1 MDSHPHNSG
10 YLLKTMDSNRSGFL
24 LLKQASDFASRS
36 LKFVWDAQQQVFR
49 LEQQQ
54 PHFFPEI
61 TPEAALAVLKAT
73 PVRVIDNYGQ
83 IGGIAKDDDQQGFWV
98 KPDWQSQ
105 NWYPVQAGTDDADAQ
120 SIGDLNLAA
129 VRLQGNNRF
138 TDVHLGGGSLA
149 GLAIQGDDDA
159 VLLVDLQRRWQQ
171 RCALDIQPQRL
182 WVDEQRRVWLIGQFQ
197 DDDGHLQHGLAM
209 AKGEPL
215 PQPYPPPALQFYP
228 QISNP
233 NALQQQWRQSLTGY
247 QGLLALC
254 ADEQFLYVLA
264 FRQSADGFRQ
274 HVIIRP
280 LNDQPDQSLQDIQLP
295 VELPFAT
302 DCAVVAPDRL
312 ALLVPSQTHQTKS
325 CDCPVVIL
333 DRVQATARVS
343 GERYRM
349 LSLQSARFF
358 HGLDGKLRYQSAQGP
373 KPLLPLP
380 QARFPRHGVCI
391 LDVPLDAGSPDL
403 LWHRVYLEACIPA
416 GCSLQVYARS
426 YDDAADKSQTDWQ
439 LQPEPLWLP
448 QASELPWYS
457 GWKTPEKPY
466 QGLYQILLQR
476 ESGSVREMRGR
487 FLQLKIQMNGDGRHT
502 PAIHSIRAYI
512 PRFSWQQQYL
522 PSHFHQ
528 QQRPVMGDQRPAN
541 GADFRERMLAAFEG
555 MSTPL
560 EDRVAASELLVDP
573 QSAPGFQL
581 QRLADMLGVDL
592 PEHWPLQ
599 RQRDWLAFSGQ
610 LQRQRGTM
618 AGLCL
623 ALDIATDGGVSRGE
637 VIPVEHFRLR
647 RTLSTILGL
656 DLSDQQH
663 PLTLGT
669 GQSGNS
675 IVGDSLILSADN
687 AREFLALLA
696 PELVKQNADD
706 QRIVAE
712 FFDRYSHRITVILHG
727 PAAQQQA
734 SVASILQQQLP
745 AHLQWAIKLSD
756 YAFVPGLSP
765 LLQIDSYLQRTPAWK
780 KLILDRIHLGRDSVL
795 QNAIALA
802 PELAMAS
809 VKSGE

>member
-1 MDSHPHNSG
+1 MVPYSHHSG
-10 YLLKTMDSNRSGFL
+10 HLLIAMDSNRTGFL

-36 LKFVWDAQQQVFR
+36 LKFIWDGQQQVFR

-54 PHFFPEI
+54 AHYFPEI
-61 TPEAALAVLKAT
+61 SPEDALTVLKT
-73 PVRVIDNYGQ
+73 SLVRVIDNYGQ

-98 KPDWQSQ
+98 KPEWQSQ
-105 NWYPVQAGTDDADAQ
+105 SWYPVQASTVNADAQ
-120 SIGDLNLAA
+120 SIGDLTLAA
-129 VRLQGNNRF
+129 VRVKGNNRF
-138 TDVHLGGGSLA
+138 ADLHLGGGSLA
-149 GLAIQGDDDA
+149 ALAIQGDENA

-171 RCALDIQPQRL
+171 RCQLDMQPNRL
-182 WVDEQRRVWLIGQFQ
+182 WVDGQRRVWLIGQYL
-197 DDDGHLQHGLAM
+197 DDDGNIQHGLAL

-215 PQPYPPPALQFYP
+215 PQVYQPPALEFYP

-233 NALQQQWRQSLTGY
+233 NALQQQWRQLLTGY

-254 ADEQFLYVLA
+254 ADEKFIYVLA
-264 FRQSADGFRQ
+264 YRQSADGYRQ
-274 HVIIRP
+274 YVIIRP
-280 LNDQPDQSLQDIQLP
+280 LNEQPDQPLQEIELP

-312 ALLVPSQTHQTKS
+312 ALLVPDPANHLKPL
-325 CDCPVVIL
+325 DCPVVIL
-333 DRVQATARVS
+333 DRIQATARVS

-349 LSLQSARFF
+349 LSLQSARFI
-358 HGLDGKLRYQSAQGP
+358 HGLDGKIRYQSAQGP
-373 KPLLPLP
+373 MLLLPLP
-380 QARFPRHGVCI
+380 QARFSRNGVCI
-391 LDVPLDAGSPDL
+391 LENALDSGSPNL
-403 LWHRVYLEACIPA
+403 LWHRLYLEACIPA
-416 GCSLQVYARS
+416 GCSLQIYARS
-426 YDDAADKSQTDWQ
+426 YDDAVDKSQADWQ

-448 QASELPWYS
+448 QASELPFYS

-476 ESGSVREMRGR
+476 ESGAVREMRGR
-487 FLQLKIQMNGDGRHT
+487 FLQLKVQMNGDGRHT

-528 QQRPVMGDQRPAN
+528 QQRPVIGDQRPAN
-541 GADFRERMLAAFEG
+541 GADFRERMLSAFEG
-555 MSTPL
+555 MLTPI
-560 EDRVAASELLVDP
+560 EDRVAASELWVDP
-573 QSAPGFQL
+573 QSAPAFQL
-581 QRLADMLGVDL
+581 QRLADMLGVEL
-592 PEHWPLQ
+592 PVHWPLQ
-599 RQRDWLAFSGQ
+599 RQRDWLAFTGQ

-656 DLSDQQH
+656 DLSDGQH

-696 PELVKQNADD
+696 PELVKDNAEDK
-706 QRIVAE
+706 RIVAE

-727 PAAQQQA
+727 PAGQQQA
-734 SVASILQQQLP
+734 TVSRILQQQLP
-745 AHLQWAIKLSD
+745 AHLQWTIKLSD

-802 PELAMAS
+802 PELAMGS

>member
-1 MDSHPHNSG
+1 MVPYPHHSG
-10 YLLKTMDSNRSGFL
+10 HLLIAMDSNRTGFL

-36 LKFVWDAQQQVFR
+36 LKFIWDGQQQVFR

-54 PHFFPEI
+54 AHYFPEI
-61 TPEAALAVLKAT
+61 SPEDALTVLKT
-73 PVRVIDNYGQ
+73 SLVRVIDNYGQ

-98 KPDWQSQ
+98 KPEWQSQ
-105 NWYPVQAGTDDADAQ
+105 TWYPVQASTVNADAQ
-120 SIGDLNLAA
+120 SIGDLTLAA
-129 VRLQGNNRF
+129 VRVKGNNRF
-138 TDVHLGGGSLA
+138 ADLHLGGGSLA
-149 GLAIQGDDDA
+149 ALAIQGDENA

-171 RCALDIQPQRL
+171 RCQLDMQPNRL
-182 WVDEQRRVWLIGQFQ
+182 WVDGQWRVWLIGQYL
-197 DDDGHLQHGLAM
+197 DDDGNIQHGLAL

-215 PQPYPPPALQFYP
+215 PQAYQPPALEFYP

-233 NALQQQWRQSLTGY
+233 NALQQQWRQLLTGY

-254 ADEQFLYVLA
+254 ADEKFVYVLA
-264 FRQSADGFRQ
+264 YRQSADGYRQ
-274 HVIIRP
+274 YVIIRP
-280 LNDQPDQSLQDIQLP
+280 LNDQPDQPLQEIELP

-312 ALLVPSQTHQTKS
+312 ALLVPDPANHLKPL
-325 CDCPVVIL
+325 DCPVVIL
-333 DRVQATARVS
+333 DRIQATARLS

-349 LSLQSARFF
+349 LSLQSARFI
-358 HGLDGKLRYQSAQGP
+358 HGLDGKVRYQSAQGQM
-373 KPLLPLP
+373 PLLPLP
-380 QARFPRHGVCI
+380 QARFSRNGVCI
-391 LDVPLDAGSPDL
+391 LDNALDSGSPNL
-403 LWHRVYLEACIPA
+403 LWHRLYLEACIPA
-416 GCSLQVYARS
+416 GCSLQIFARS
-426 YDDAADKSQTDWQ
+426 YDDAVDKSQADWQ

-448 QASELPWYS
+448 QASELPFYS
-457 GWKTPEKPY
+457 GWKIPEKPY

-476 ESGSVREMRGR
+476 ESGAVREMRGR

-512 PRFSWQQQYL
+512 ARFSWQQQYL

-528 QQRPVMGDQRPAN
+528 QQWPVIGDQRPAN
-541 GADFRERMLAAFEG
+541 GADFRERMLSAFEG
-555 MSTPL
+555 MLTPI
-560 EDRVAASELLVDP
+560 EDRVAASELWVDP
-573 QSAPGFQL
+573 QSAPAFQL
-581 QRLADMLGVDL
+581 QRLADMLGVEL
-592 PEHWPLQ
+592 PVHWPLQ

-656 DLSDQQH
+656 DLSDEQH

-696 PELVKQNADD
+696 PELVKDNAEDK
-706 QRIVAE
+706 RIVAE
-712 FFDRYSHRITVILHG
+712 FFDRYSHRITLILHG
-727 PAAQQQA
+727 PAGQQRA
-734 SVASILQQQLP
+734 TVSRILQQQLP
-745 AHLQWAIKLSD
+745 AHLQWTIKLSD

-780 KLILDRIHLGRDSVL
+780 KLILDRIHLGKDSVL

-802 PELAMAS
+802 PELAMGS